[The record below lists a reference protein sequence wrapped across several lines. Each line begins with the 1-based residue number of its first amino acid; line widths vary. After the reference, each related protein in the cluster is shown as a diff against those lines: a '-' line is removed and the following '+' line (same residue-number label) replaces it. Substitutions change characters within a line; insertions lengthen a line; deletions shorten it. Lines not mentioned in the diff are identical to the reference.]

1 MQLEVMGKP
10 RRLKWWQKVLLTI
23 AVTALGRLS
32 GRRSKKSERK
42 LYKELKQAPW
52 APPAW
57 VFGPAWTVNNFF
69 VLQALHKLIND
80 TGSHRKK
87 LLTLQVL
94 IWIIFFSFNYIYFKR
109 KSTVLAALW
118 TMTDTMLAAAS
129 FTIAL
134 RRNKQL
140 AWRYLPLLAWTGF
153 ASSLAGYQ
161 VLENRDVLLNT
172 PPLLPAAKQVLNGL
186 K

>member
-1 MQLEVMGKP
+1 MQLEETGKP
-10 RRLKWWQKVLLTI
+10 RRLKWWQLALLTI
-23 AVTALGRLS
+23 VVTALGGLS
-32 GRRSKKSERK
+32 GRRSKKSKRN
-42 LYKELKQAPW
+42 LYNKELKQAPW

-69 VLQALHKLIND
+69 VLQALRKLINE

-87 LLTLQVL
+87 MLTLQVF

-109 KSTVLAALW
+109 KSTLLAALW
-118 TMTDTMLAAAS
+118 SMTDTALAAAS

-140 AWRYLPLLAWTGF
+140 AWRYLPLLAWTGY

-161 VLENRDVLLNT
+161 ALENKDEWLNV
-172 PPLLPAAKQVLNGL
+172 PPLLPI
-186 K
+186 